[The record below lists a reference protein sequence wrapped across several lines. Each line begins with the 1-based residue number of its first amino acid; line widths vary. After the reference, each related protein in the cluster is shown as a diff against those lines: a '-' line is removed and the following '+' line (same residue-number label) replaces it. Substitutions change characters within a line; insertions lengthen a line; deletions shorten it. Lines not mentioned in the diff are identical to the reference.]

1 MVKTRRVKRSRRVS
15 RKKLNPKRRGRGK
28 VHELPFLVK
37 TMLNNVNVKANN
49 AEFYEKG
56 IVEKIMTMVPKR
68 DVVKAMATKALAD
81 KAKADKALA
90 DKVNA
95 DKAEY
100 ERRILAA
107 IPLNEKILKT
117 QEAEIKR
124 LEMSGLDGPAQRTRS
139 KAKPATN
146 PVLEELRLE
155 AYHSRMVIMQLQY
168 LAQKIR
174 EGKTS
179 VPSYYKDYAEFL
191 KGSPGWD
198 MERMAYVKRQRPPG
212 YENYDK
218 LKAEEKAQAE
228 AKAKAE
234 ADAKAKAEEKAQ
246 AEAKA
251 KAEADAEAKAKE
263 KAKEKAEAQA
273 KEKAEAQAKTEVEL
287 TEDPVKLKKLAL
299 ELYKKSSAMKARAK
313 EDIIEMGRD
322 VDKERID
329 IMLEN
334 NFYGLTDKQ
343 LEVWIAKARTKAK
356 TETKKK

>member
-155 AYHSRMVIMQLQY
+155 AYHTRMVIMQLQY

-179 VPSYYKDYAEFL
+179 VPNYCKDYSEFL
-191 KGSPGWD
+191 KGMPGWD

-246 AEAKA
+246 AEA
-251 KAEADAEAKAKE
+251 EADAKE

-273 KEKAEAQAKTEVEL
+273 KEKAEAQAKTEVET

-299 ELYKKSSAMKARAK
+299 ELYKKSSAMKAKAK